1 MRNIFIKLRFDR
13 MKNGD
18 IHALCNRL
26 MVVFGLF
33 DAKALDLEKTFA
45 RFKELEPSLTN
56 LNPKKRKLSQT
67 EELKALRK
75 RMDNLVTAL
84 LLHTKALKRA
94 HFEDYEKDAN
104 TCYNVTYSIF
114 KNYIHEDIGN
124 KASKMYAFKGQLNLK
139 SEYYSGFEKMG
150 LLRYAEALETIET
163 QIDKQT
169 RERKKEKEARPP
181 VGIALPT
188 KEHAIEE
195 LRLLLNSIEIKHLTQ
210 PATDYKPLISLI
222 NGYLIESRGQL
233 RNLASRRKTAK
244 EKLEA
249 KKEQ

>member
-1 MRNIFIKLRFDR
+1 

-26 MVVFGLF
+26 MVVFGLY
-33 DAKALDLEKTFA
+33 DAKALDMEETFA

-56 LNPKKRKLSQT
+56 LNPKKRKLPQT

-75 RMDNLVTAL
+75 RQDDLVTAL

-94 HFEDYEKDAN
+94 HFEDYQKDAN

-114 KNYIHEDIGN
+114 KNYIHEDIDN

-139 SEYYSGFEKMG
+139 SEYYFGFEKMG

-210 PATDYKPLISLI
+210 PATDYKPLIGLI
-222 NGYLIESRGQL
+222 NGYLIECRGQL

-249 KKEQ
+249 KKE

>member
-1 MRNIFIKLRFDR
+1 MKNIFIKLRFDR

-18 IHALCNRL
+18 IHALCNWL

-33 DAKALDLEKTFA
+33 DAKALDLEQTFA
-45 RFKELEPSLTN
+45 RFKELETSLTH

-75 RMDNLVTAL
+75 RQDDLVTAL

-94 HFEDYEKDAN
+94 NFKDYEQDVN
-104 TCYNVTYSIF
+104 FCYKVTLSIF
-114 KNYIHEDIGN
+114 KNYIHEDISN
-124 KASKMYAFKGQLNLK
+124 KASKMHDFKGRLGLRT
-139 SEYYSGFEKMG
+139 EYYSGFEKMG
-150 LLRYAEALETIET
+150 LLRYADALETIET

-210 PATDYKPLISLI
+210 SATDYKPLISLI
-222 NGYLIESRGQL
+222 NGYLKESRGQL

-244 EKLEA
+244 EKLERN
-249 KKEQ
+249 KEE

>member
-26 MVVFGLF
+26 MVVFGLY
-33 DAKALDLEKTFA
+33 DAKALDLEQAFA

-56 LNPKKRKLSQT
+56 LNPKKRKLPQT

-75 RMDNLVTAL
+75 RQDDLVTAL

-94 HFEDYEKDAN
+94 NFEDYEKDAK

-114 KNYIHEDIGN
+114 KNYIHEDIDN

-139 SEYYSGFEKMG
+139 SEYYFGFEKMG

-210 PATDYKPLISLI
+210 PATDYKPLIGLI
-222 NGYLIESRGQL
+222 NGYLIECRGQL

-249 KKEQ
+249 KKE